1 MARQETL
8 QLPLRLLVMA
18 IHAHITYAEIVMKRL
33 RYGLVS
39 NMPTHAGYDPE
50 LKNYYLTTSPETR
63 LIAVA
68 QLLKSGY
75 KIQMRTGI
83 KSVALLTKRR

>member
-1 MARQETL
+1 MINMA
-8 QLPLRLLVMA
+8 
-18 IHAHITYAEIVMKRL
+18 TY
-33 RYGLVS
+33 
-39 NMPTHAGYDPE
+39 AGYDPE
-50 LKNYYLTTSPETR
+50 LKSYYLTTSPDTR